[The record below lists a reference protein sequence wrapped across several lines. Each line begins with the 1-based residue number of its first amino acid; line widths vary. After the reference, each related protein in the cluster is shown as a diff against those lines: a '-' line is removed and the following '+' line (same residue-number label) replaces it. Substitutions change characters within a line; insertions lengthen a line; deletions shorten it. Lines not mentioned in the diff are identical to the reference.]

1 MGGTF
6 LLEAS
11 TQTDVK
17 AGRLKSRFE
26 FELAYSASE
35 GLIIGF
41 GFKVSNYVDRLGR
54 LFDWFRYFYSVALF
68 AASLSKRSLSFALL
82 VDEYLSGPQ
91 VPLQALCHHTRIS
104 CNHTIPLCI
113 CTEVVHYLQ
122 DPFFHK
128 GGSVTK
134 LFQLLKAS
142 S

>member
-54 LFDWFRYFYSVALF
+54 LFDWFRYFYSVSLF
-68 AASLSKRSLSFALL
+68 CCFSF
-82 VDEYLSGPQ
+82 
-91 VPLQALCHHTRIS
+91 
-104 CNHTIPLCI
+104 
-113 CTEVVHYLQ
+113 
-122 DPFFHK
+122 
-128 GGSVTK
+128 
-134 LFQLLKAS
+134 
-142 S
+142 